1 VGGPESLASEGAGWG
16 RFRIAPAG
24 RLDFWFGVVG
34 RLEEE
39 VEEVC
44 DMIVCEEGC
53 IARVG
58 DGGDRIVF
66 RYITNDVAKY
76 VAIPV

>member
-1 VGGPESLASEGAGWG
+1 MGGPESPASEAAGRG

-24 RLDFWFGVVG
+24 RLGFWFGVVG

-39 VEEVC
+39 EVC
-44 DMIVCEEGC
+44 DIIVCEEGC
-53 IARVG
+53 LGNGG

-66 RYITNDVAKY
+66 RYITNSV
-76 VAIPV
+76 